1 VHLPQGSGAPA
12 AEDAG
17 PDEMERAAMEVRQ
30 VTLTAAAIVFSDWSA
45 RMNTATTPL
54 LEAAERAD

>member
-1 VHLPQGSGAPA
+1 
-12 AEDAG
+12 
-17 PDEMERAAMEVRQ
+17 MERAATEVRQ